1 VLDWRKRQQSRADV
15 LVCIEDHLDRL
26 PEAYDREIYQ
36 SRVASTYQH
45 IQDSYHS
52 YSAAVHG

>member
-1 VLDWRKRQQSRADV
+1 V